1 MSCFPARRKRTSS
14 FANAAKRRFRPPRR
28 EAIVSRWQS
37 VGARDRTRPPP
48 PRGSRF
54 PVGPS
59 RARASPPSPRTSR
72 AVAPRDPVAAKSS
85 FAHDSPS
92 PLPSQPRDARAWSR
106 PRAAMTVAA
115 EGATKVAKP
124 EPASMPGVPAA
135 ANGAAPGAGDLPAAN
150 PADYAQWAAAA
161 AMQSY
166 YAGANA
172 KAPAGAPNG
181 QQAAAYYAQMA
192 QQPNLYAQMW
202 ANPVRSAPHP
212 APLAPSRASPSEQHF
227 SHRGVVR
234 ANFRTGVTTSPAE
247 RPPRGVFR
255 PDFSFETVSRFS
267 ADFGF
272 RHVCFVLK
280 GFFLVSAAAADE
292 RRLTAP
298 HTSRPNPRAG
308 GDRRGSRARF
318 PKRGELPVPADPLR
332 GGGAVVFRRGG
343 GPLLRRRRRRGRQ
356 GAALRRVGRAAGR
369 ARAQAAET

>member
-1 MSCFPARRKRTSS
+1 
-14 FANAAKRRFRPPRR
+14 
-28 EAIVSRWQS
+28 
-37 VGARDRTRPPP
+37 
-48 PRGSRF
+48 
-54 PVGPS
+54 
-59 RARASPPSPRTSR
+59 
-72 AVAPRDPVAAKSS
+72 
-85 FAHDSPS
+85 
-92 PLPSQPRDARAWSR
+92 
-106 PRAAMTVAA
+106 MTVAA

-124 EPASMPGVPAA
+124 EPATMPGVPAA

-255 PDFSFETVSRFS
+255 PDFSFENRFQIL
-267 ADFGF
+267 
-272 RHVCFVLK
+272 C
-280 GFFLVSAAAADE
+280 
-292 RRLTAP
+292 RL
-298 HTSRPNPRAG
+298 
-308 GDRRGSRARF
+308 RF
-318 PKRGELPVPADPLR
+318 
-332 GGGAVVFRRGG
+332 
-343 GPLLRRRRRRGRQ
+343 
-356 GAALRRVGRAAGR
+356 
-369 ARAQAAET
+369 